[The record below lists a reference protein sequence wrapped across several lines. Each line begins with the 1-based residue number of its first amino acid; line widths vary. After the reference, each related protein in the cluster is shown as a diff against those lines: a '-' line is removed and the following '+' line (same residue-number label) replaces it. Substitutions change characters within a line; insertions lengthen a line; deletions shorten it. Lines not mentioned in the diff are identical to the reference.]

1 MPLAIEDVLL
11 RACKEKEPPVI
22 PETITTTL
30 YEGDIDMARLSR
42 QLGML
47 PDLISASNLQAVT
60 SVRSVA
66 NTLSTLPPGLLPTFA
81 EVDKM
86 VRIYLTIPVT
96 TATGERSFSCLRR
109 IKTYLRTTMTQ
120 QRLNNA
126 MLCYAHKEK
135 TDELCLPELAISFVR
150 QNDRRRSFFGNPEH
164 HE

>member
-1 MPLAIEDVLL
+1 M
-11 RACKEKEPPVI
+11 I
-22 PETITTTL
+22 PETIATL

-47 PDLISASNLQAVT
+47 PDLKSTSNLQAVT

-66 NTLSTLPPGLLPTFA
+66 NMLSTLPPALLPMFS

-96 TATGERSFSCLRR
+96 AATGERSFSSLRS

-120 QRLNNA
+120 QRLNSA
-126 MLCYAHKEK
+126 MLCYVHKEK
-135 TDELCLPELAISFVR
+135 TDELCLPELATSFVR